1 MHFFWNK
8 KNIKSINC
16 AKSQKIFFSLAG
28 SKIHFGLML
37 CNNALKF
44 VEENN
49 KIGVKIAQS
58 VALEIQ
64 NCLPLLA
71 ELSHCGNGMGNLV
84 HAPQKS
90 TNLEKTPKASSRKL
104 FKAIYSSF
112 REIVNFRVGP

>member
-8 KNIKSINC
+8 KNIKS
-16 AKSQKIFFSLAG
+16 KSQKIFFKLAG
-28 SKIHFGLML
+28 SKIYFGLML

-49 KIGVKIAQS
+49 KIGVSIAQS

-64 NCLPLLA
+64 NCLPLLD
-71 ELSHCGNGMGNLV
+71 ESSHCGNGMGNLV

>member
-1 MHFFWNK
+1 
-8 KNIKSINC
+8 
-16 AKSQKIFFSLAG
+16 
-28 SKIHFGLML
+28 ML

-71 ELSHCGNGMGNLV
+71 ES
-84 HAPQKS
+84 S
-90 TNLEKTPKASSRKL
+90 TVEMEWGIWCMPPKKVR
-104 FKAIYSSF
+104 I
-112 REIVNFRVGP
+112 